1 MSLVDGK
8 QIFISGLVALQQQ
21 MITKETESFQ
31 HFAEKWADLIVEL
44 VKSADVKTGIFVSTT
59 GSATAQT
66 GQTTSKGKL
75 E

>member
-8 QIFISGLVALQQQ
+8 QIFIDGLVALQQQ

-31 HFAEKWADLIVEL
+31 SFAEKWADLIVEL
-44 VKSADVKTGIFVSTT
+44 MKSADVKTGISVSTT

-66 GQTTSKGKL
+66 GQTTTKGKL